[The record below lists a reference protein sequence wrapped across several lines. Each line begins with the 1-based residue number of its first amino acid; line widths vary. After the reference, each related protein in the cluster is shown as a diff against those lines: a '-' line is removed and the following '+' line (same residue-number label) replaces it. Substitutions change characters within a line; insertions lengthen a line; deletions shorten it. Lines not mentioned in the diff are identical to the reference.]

1 MSALTL
7 RNTLRW
13 LLIIGGV
20 ALVVGAAGAGF
31 LHALDWITLIFNQH
45 RWLLFILPALGLLSV
60 WVYQAPA
67 KASAGGV
74 KALIARIKAPTA
86 PLPASMAPAIVG
98 TTLLSHL
105 GGASVGREGTAL
117 QMGGSLAGQ
126 FARWLSLDES
136 EHRTLLLCGVS
147 AGFAAVFGTPIAAAV
162 FAVEFVRLRSWALIP
177 CLASAFLAELVG
189 RKLFHVTHANYK
201 LPVPAEFSFS
211 GLGDAL
217 ALGVACGLIAR
228 LYLFLHRR
236 DSAAKSLPNPYGRIL
251 FGGILFVLLVQFG
264 RLHDFTGLGL
274 NVISES
280 FLEPMPPVVFGIKF
294 LLTFLCVSYGFKGGE
309 VTPLFF
315 IGATLG
321 SAAAAFLSLP
331 LSICAAIGFVAV
343 FAGAGAVPIACAI
356 MACELFGG
364 SIGRYAALACV
375 VSWFVAGR
383 KGLYEEA

>member
-1 MSALTL
+1 MSALTP

-20 ALVVGAAGAGF
+20 SLVVGAAGAGF
-31 LHALDWITLIFNQH
+31 LFALDWVTHVFNAH
-45 RWLLFILPALGLLSV
+45 RWLLFTLPVLGLLMV
-60 WVYQAPA
+60 WVYETPA

-74 KALIARIKAPTA
+74 KALIANIKAPTA
-86 PLPASMAPAIVG
+86 PPPASMAPAIVG

-117 QMGGSLAGQ
+117 QMGGAFAGQ
-126 FARWLSLDES
+126 FARWFTFDEQ

-162 FAVEFVRLRSWALIP
+162 FALEFVRLRSWAIIP

-189 RKLFHVTHANYK
+189 RKFFHSAHANYK
-201 LPVPAEFSFS
+201 LPVPAEFSFG

-217 ALGVACGLIAR
+217 VLGVACGLIAK

-251 FGGILFVLLVQFG
+251 FGGILFALLIQFG
-264 RLHDFTGLGL
+264 HLHDFTGLGL
-274 NVISES
+274 NVINES
-280 FLEPMPPVVFGIKF
+280 FLEPIPPVVFAIKF
-294 LLTFLCVSYGFKGGE
+294 LLTFLCVSYGFRGGE

-315 IGATLG
+315 VGATLG
-321 SAAAAFLSLP
+321 SAAAVMLTLP
-331 LSICAAIGFVAV
+331 LSICAALGFVGV
-343 FAGAGAVPIACAI
+343 FAGAGAVPLACVV
-356 MACELFGG
+356 MACELFGT
-364 SIGRYAALACV
+364 SIGGYALLTCAI
-375 VSWFVAGR
+375 SWLVAGR
-383 KGLYEEA
+383 KGLYDEA